1 VHGILNALAVHIK
14 GTMIRLLLVDDH
26 ALFRQG
32 LKGLLSGAPDL
43 KVVAEA
49 GSYSQALEMLR
60 TTEVNVVVADLSMPG
75 RDGIDLI
82 SHIKVANPAVAIL
95 VLTMHEDSEYA
106 TRALRSGALGYMT
119 KAVTSDELVS
129 AIRRIASGR
138 SYVCPSVSENLML
151 RFTRSDSDA
160 PPHATLSDREFR
172 IFELLVQCQTTT
184 RIARELSLSVKT
196 VSTHKTRLLK
206 KMGLRHQGEL
216 VRYAIEH
223 KLGGH

>member
-1 VHGILNALAVHIK
+1 
-14 GTMIRLLLVDDH
+14 MIRLLLVDDH

-32 LKGLLSGAPDL
+32 LKGLLGDAPDIR
-43 KVVAEA
+43 VVAEA
-49 GSYSQALEMLR
+49 GSYAQALEMLR
-60 TTEVNVVVADLSMPG
+60 THEIDVVVADLSMPG

-82 SHIKVANPAVAIL
+82 SHIKGADPGISIL

-106 TRALRSGALGYMT
+106 TRALRAGASGYLT
-119 KAVTSDELVS
+119 KASTSEELVS

-138 SYVCPSVSENLML
+138 THVSPSVSESLML
-151 RFTRSDSDA
+151 RITRGDADA
-160 PPHATLSDREFR
+160 PPHTTLSHREFR

-206 KMGLRHQGEL
+206 KMGLQHQGQL

-223 KLGGH
+223 KLAGH

>member
-1 VHGILNALAVHIK
+1 MIK
-14 GTMIRLLLVDDH
+14 VLLVDDH

-32 LKGLLSGAPDL
+32 LRELLDKAPDIR
-43 KVVAEA
+43 VAAEA
-49 GSYSQALEMLR
+49 GSYAQAMEMLR
-60 TTEVNVVVADLSMPG
+60 ANDISVVVADLSMPG
-75 RDGIDLI
+75 RDGMDLI
-82 SHIKVANPAVAIL
+82 AHIKIVSSAVSVL
-95 VLTMHEDSEYA
+95 VLTMHEDAEYA

-119 KAVTSDELVS
+119 KASTSEELIS
-129 AIRRIASGR
+129 AIRRVASGR
-138 SYVCPSVSENLML
+138 SYVCPSVSENLMV
-151 RFTRSDSDA
+151 RFTRSESDT
-160 PPHATLSDREFR
+160 PPHTTLSHREFR

-184 RIARELSLSVKT
+184 RIAQELSLSVKT

>member
-1 VHGILNALAVHIK
+1 
-14 GTMIRLLLVDDH
+14 MIRLLLVDDH

-32 LKGLLSGAPDL
+32 LKGLLAGAPDIR
-43 KVVAEA
+43 VVAEA
-49 GSYSQALEMLR
+49 GSYAQALEVLR
-60 TTEVNVVVADLSMPG
+60 VNEINVVVADLSMPG

-82 SHIKVANPAVAIL
+82 SHIKGADPAISIM
-95 VLTMHEDSEYA
+95 VLTMHEDCEYA
-106 TRALRSGALGYMT
+106 TRALRAGASGYMT
-119 KAVTSDELVS
+119 KASTSEELVS

-138 SYVCPSVSENLML
+138 THVSPSVSESLML
-151 RFTRSDSDA
+151 RFTRGDADA
-160 PPHATLSDREFR
+160 PPHTTLSHREFR

-206 KMGLRHQGEL
+206 KMGLQHQGQL

-223 KLGGH
+223 KLAGH

>member
-1 VHGILNALAVHIK
+1 
-14 GTMIRLLLVDDH
+14 MIRVLLVDDH

-32 LKGLLSGAPDL
+32 LKGLLANAPDL
-43 KVVAEA
+43 RVVAEA
-49 GSYSQALEMLR
+49 GGYAQALEMLR
-60 TTEVNVVVADLSMPG
+60 THDVGVVVADLSMPG

-82 SHIKVANPAVAIL
+82 THIKAVNPSVAVL
-95 VLTMHEDSEYA
+95 VLTMHEDGEYA

-119 KAVTSDELVS
+119 KSSSSEELVS

-138 SYVCPSVSENLML
+138 RYVCASISENLML
-151 RFTRSDSDA
+151 RFTRNDSET
-160 PPHATLSDREFR
+160 PPHATLSHREFR
-172 IFELLVQCQTTT
+172 IFELLVQCRTTT

-206 KMGLRHQGEL
+206 KMGLQHQGEL

-223 KLGGH
+223 KLDGC

>member
-1 VHGILNALAVHIK
+1 MIK
-14 GTMIRLLLVDDH
+14 VLLVDDH

-32 LKGLLSGAPDL
+32 LRELLAKAPDIR
-43 KVVAEA
+43 VVAEA
-49 GSYSQALEMLR
+49 GSYAQAVEMLR
-60 TTEVNVVVADLSMPG
+60 AHPIGVVVADLSMPG

-82 SHIKVANPAVAIL
+82 SHIKASNPEVSIL
-95 VLTMHEDSEYA
+95 VLTMHEDCEYA
-106 TRALRSGALGYMT
+106 ARALRCGASGYMT
-119 KAVTSDELVS
+119 KASTSDDLVS

-138 SYVCPSVSENLML
+138 SYVSASVSEDLMV
-151 RFTRSDSDA
+151 RFTRSDA
-160 PPHATLSDREFR
+160 ETPPHTTLSHREFR

-206 KMGLRHQGEL
+206 KMGLQHQGEL

-223 KLGGH
+223 KLTGH

>member
-1 VHGILNALAVHIK
+1 MIK
-14 GTMIRLLLVDDH
+14 VLLVDDH

-32 LKGLLSGAPDL
+32 LRELLAKAADIR
-43 KVVAEA
+43 VVAEA
-49 GSYSQALEMLR
+49 GSYAQAVEMLR
-60 TTEVNVVVADLSMPG
+60 AHPISVVVADLSMPG

-82 SHIKVANPAVAIL
+82 AYIKASNPEVSVL
-95 VLTMHEDSEYA
+95 VLTMHEDCEYA
-106 TRALRSGALGYMT
+106 ARALRSGASGYMT
-119 KAVTSDELVS
+119 KASTSEDLVS

-138 SYVCPSVSENLML
+138 SYVSASVSENLMV
-151 RFTRSDSDA
+151 RFTRSDA
-160 PPHATLSDREFR
+160 ETPPHTTLSHREFR

-206 KMGLRHQGEL
+206 KMGLQHQGEL

-223 KLGGH
+223 KLSGH

>member
-1 VHGILNALAVHIK
+1 MIK
-14 GTMIRLLLVDDH
+14 VLLVDDH

-32 LKGLLSGAPDL
+32 LRELLDKAPDIR
-43 KVVAEA
+43 VAAEA
-49 GSYSQALEMLR
+49 GSYAQAMEMLR
-60 TTEVNVVVADLSMPG
+60 ANDISVVVADLSMPG
-75 RDGIDLI
+75 RDGMDLI
-82 SHIKVANPAVAIL
+82 AHIKIVSPAVSVL

-119 KAVTSDELVS
+119 KASTSEELIS
-129 AIRRIASGR
+129 AIRRVASGR
-138 SYVCPSVSENLML
+138 SYVCPSVSENLMV
-151 RFTRSDSDA
+151 RFTRSESDT
-160 PPHATLSDREFR
+160 PPHTTLSHREFR

-184 RIARELSLSVKT
+184 RIAQELSLSVKT

>member
-1 VHGILNALAVHIK
+1 MIK
-14 GTMIRLLLVDDH
+14 VLLVDDH

-32 LKGLLSGAPDL
+32 LREVLAKASDIR
-43 KVVAEA
+43 VSAEA
-49 GSYSQALEMLR
+49 GSYAQAIEMLR
-60 TTEVNVVVADLSMPG
+60 ANDINVVVADLSMPG

-82 SHIKVANPAVAIL
+82 SHVKTSSPEVSIL

-106 TRALRSGALGYMT
+106 ARALRTGASGYMT
-119 KAVTSDELVS
+119 KASTSEDLIS

-138 SYVCPSVSENLML
+138 SYVSPSVSENLME
-151 RFTRSDSDA
+151 RFTRTDSET
-160 PPHATLSDREFR
+160 PPHTTLSHREFR

-206 KMGLRHQGEL
+206 KMGLQHQGEL

-223 KLGGH
+223 KLTGH

>member
-1 VHGILNALAVHIK
+1 
-14 GTMIRLLLVDDH
+14 MIRLLLVDDH

-32 LKGLLSGAPDL
+32 LRGLLSGAPDL

-49 GSYSQALEMLR
+49 GSYAQALEMLR
-60 TTEVNVVVADLSMPG
+60 VHEVNVVVADLSMPG
-75 RDGIDLI
+75 RDGIDLV
-82 SHIKVANPAVAIL
+82 SHIKGADAAISIL
-95 VLTMHEDSEYA
+95 VLTMHEDCEYA
-106 TRALRSGALGYMT
+106 TRALRAGASGYMT
-119 KAVTSDELVS
+119 KASTSEELVS

-138 SYVCPSVSENLML
+138 THVSPSVSESLML
-151 RFTRSDSDA
+151 RFTRGDADA
-160 PPHATLSDREFR
+160 PPHTTLSHREFR

-206 KMGLRHQGEL
+206 KMGLQHQGEL

-223 KLGGH
+223 KLAGH

>member
-1 VHGILNALAVHIK
+1 V
-14 GTMIRLLLVDDH
+14 IRILLVDDH

-32 LKGLLSGAPDL
+32 LKGLLASAPDL
-43 KVVAEA
+43 RVVAEA
-49 GSYSQALEMLR
+49 GSYSQAIEMLR
-60 TTEVNVVVADLSMPG
+60 TNDVSVVVADLSMPG

-82 SHIKVANPAVAIL
+82 SHIKGANPSVVIL
-95 VLTMHEDSEYA
+95 VLTMHEDCEYA

-119 KAVTSDELVS
+119 KAATSDELVS

-138 SYVCPSVSENLML
+138 SYVCPSVSESLML

-160 PPHATLSDREFR
+160 PPHSALSHREFR

-223 KLGGH
+223 KLAGH

>member
-1 VHGILNALAVHIK
+1 MIK
-14 GTMIRLLLVDDH
+14 VMLVDDH

-32 LKGLLSGAPDL
+32 LREVLAKASDIR
-43 KVVAEA
+43 VSAEA
-49 GSYSQALEMLR
+49 GSYAQAIEMLR
-60 TTEVNVVVADLSMPG
+60 VNDVNVVVADLSMPG

-82 SHIKVANPAVAIL
+82 SHVRTSSPEVAIL

-106 TRALRSGALGYMT
+106 ARALRSGASGYMT
-119 KAVTSDELVS
+119 KASTSEDLIS

-138 SYVCPSVSENLML
+138 SYVSPSVSENLME
-151 RFTRSDSDA
+151 RFTRTDSET
-160 PPHATLSDREFR
+160 PPHTTLSHREFR

-206 KMGLRHQGEL
+206 KMGLQHQGEL

-223 KLGGH
+223 KLTGH

>member
-1 VHGILNALAVHIK
+1 MIK
-14 GTMIRLLLVDDH
+14 VLLVDDH

-32 LKGLLSGAPDL
+32 LREVLAKASDIR
-43 KVVAEA
+43 VSAEA
-49 GSYSQALEMLR
+49 GSYAQAIEMLR
-60 TTEVNVVVADLSMPG
+60 VNDVNVVVADLSMPG

-82 SHIKVANPAVAIL
+82 SHVRTSSPEVAIL

-106 TRALRSGALGYMT
+106 ARALRSGAAGYMT
-119 KAVTSDELVS
+119 KASTSEDLIS

-138 SYVCPSVSENLML
+138 SYVSPIVSENLME
-151 RFTRSDSDA
+151 RFTRTDSET
-160 PPHATLSDREFR
+160 PPHTTLSLREFR

-206 KMGLRHQGEL
+206 KMGLQHQGEL

-223 KLGGH
+223 KLTGH

>member
-1 VHGILNALAVHIK
+1 V
-14 GTMIRLLLVDDH
+14 IRILLVDDH

-32 LKGLLSGAPDL
+32 LKGLLSSAADFR
-43 KVVAEA
+43 VAAEA

-82 SHIKVANPAVAIL
+82 SHIKGASSSAAIL
-95 VLTMHEDSEYA
+95 VLTMHEDCEYA
-106 TRALRSGALGYMT
+106 TRALRAGALGYMT
-119 KAVTSDELVS
+119 KSSTSDELVS

-138 SYVCPSVSENLML
+138 SYVSPSVSESLML
-151 RFTRSDSDA
+151 RFTRGDSDT
-160 PPHATLSDREFR
+160 PPHATLSHREFR

-223 KLGGH
+223 KLAGH

>member
-1 VHGILNALAVHIK
+1 MIK
-14 GTMIRLLLVDDH
+14 VLLVDDH

-32 LKGLLSGAPDL
+32 LREVLAKAPDIR
-43 KVVAEA
+43 VSAEA
-49 GSYSQALEMLR
+49 GSYAQAIEMLR
-60 TTEVNVVVADLSMPG
+60 ANDINVVVADLSMPG

-82 SHIKVANPAVAIL
+82 SHVKTSSPEVSIL

-106 TRALRSGALGYMT
+106 ARALRAGASGYVT
-119 KAVTSDELVS
+119 KASTSDDLIS

-138 SYVCPSVSENLML
+138 SYVSPSVSENLME
-151 RFTRSDSDA
+151 RFTRSDSEM
-160 PPHATLSDREFR
+160 PPHTTLSHREFR

-184 RIARELSLSVKT
+184 GIARELSLSVKT

-206 KMGLRHQGEL
+206 KMGLQHQGEL

-223 KLGGH
+223 KLAGH

>member
-1 VHGILNALAVHIK
+1 MIK
-14 GTMIRLLLVDDH
+14 VMLVDDH

-32 LKGLLSGAPDL
+32 LREVLAKASDIR
-43 KVVAEA
+43 VSAEA
-49 GSYSQALEMLR
+49 GSYAQAIEMLR
-60 TTEVNVVVADLSMPG
+60 VNDVNVVVADLSMPG

-82 SHIKVANPAVAIL
+82 SHVRTSSPEVAIL

-106 TRALRSGALGYMT
+106 ARALRSGASGYMT
-119 KAVTSDELVS
+119 KASTSEDLVS

-138 SYVCPSVSENLML
+138 SYVSPSVSENLME
-151 RFTRSDSDA
+151 RFTRSDSET
-160 PPHATLSDREFR
+160 PPHTTLSHREFR

-196 VSTHKTRLLK
+196 VSTHKARLLK
-206 KMGLRHQGEL
+206 KMGLQHQGEL

-223 KLGGH
+223 KLTGH